1 ALDGG
6 EVLSPRHR
14 FLNEP
19 IAIVGMSGVMPLSED
34 LDEFWDNLKN
44 ARDLISVVPPDR
56 WRWED
61 YFGDPLTESNKT
73 SSRWGGFMKEV
84 DKFDAPF
91 FGISAREAEMMDPQ
105 QRIFLQTVWKAIED
119 SGQKVS
125 DLSGTRTG
133 LFVGV
138 STNDYLNVM
147 THLPM
152 AMDVHAGP

>member
-1 ALDGG
+1 IAKYLAEERKDEILRYDRGSADAATVATPSPVKEDTKSLDAPTTFAIRKDWAPAALDGG

-44 ARDLISVVPPDR
+44 AKDLISVVPPDR

-91 FGISAREAEMMDPQ
+91 FGISAR
-105 QRIFLQTVWKAIED
+105 
-119 SGQKVS
+119 
-125 DLSGTRTG
+125 
-133 LFVGV
+133 
-138 STNDYLNVM
+138 
-147 THLPM
+147 
-152 AMDVHAGP
+152 